1 MKKSKYLL
9 SFLALL
15 VGAGLFFVG
24 SKNIKALELSDMLTK
39 VNTELIPDGEK
50 PNEGTGGSG
59 IGVPTNPVDEGKTED
74 GIPTNQIIPH
84 ETPEEKEEEKKKEEP
99 KAEKPKTKPKSN
111 LPNTGI
117 KNYLLT
123 YLLLCIFGASFF
135 IIFKPLSKEN

>member
-24 SKNIKALELSDMLTK
+24 SQNIKALELSDMLTK

-99 KAEKPKTKPKSN
+99 KAKPKSN

-123 YLLLCIFGASFF
+123 YLLLCILGASFF

>member
-1 MKKSKYLL
+1 M
-9 SFLALL
+9 
-15 VGAGLFFVG
+15 
-24 SKNIKALELSDMLTK
+24 
-39 VNTELIPDGEK
+39 
-50 PNEGTGGSG
+50 
-59 IGVPTNPVDEGKTED
+59 PTNPVDEGKTED

-99 KAEKPKTKPKSN
+99 KAKPKSN

-123 YLLLCIFGASFF
+123 YLLLCILGASFF